1 MKNETSD
8 SFFIFAV
15 GMIIGLIIGFCGF
28 GFSGTEDHYYDDG
41 RFIKTSS
48 ELYID
53 KITNIQYIRD
63 ESSLNFVP
71 LYDEDGNFILF
82 EE

>member
-1 MKNETSD
+1 MKNEFFD
-8 SFFIFAV
+8 SFFCFLAGIV
-15 GMIIGLIIGFCGF
+15 IGFIIDLFALGI
-28 GFSGTEDHYYDDG
+28 SDTEKKYYDDG

-63 ESSLNFVP
+63 EGSLNFIP

-82 EE
+82 KK